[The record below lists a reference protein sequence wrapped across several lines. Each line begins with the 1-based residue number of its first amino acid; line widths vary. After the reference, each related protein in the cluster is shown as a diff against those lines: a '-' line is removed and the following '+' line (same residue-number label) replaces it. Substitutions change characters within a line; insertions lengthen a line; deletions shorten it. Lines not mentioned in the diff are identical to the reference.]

1 MTYDTVL
8 NQLFWK
14 LEEIVKQVLD
24 AGVDCIQFSWNR
36 PDAERRIENIK
47 VLIDQYKAKLCVN
60 NDLDLALK
68 YNADFIHVGSCDV
81 SISDIR
87 DRSKFIKIGYS
98 IQPGE
103 DAKLNPEINY
113 YGVGPVF
120 RSQTYTKHTK
130 TIGIQRLEDIVRS
143 TNKAICAIGGIN
155 IENIREISTSGC
167 RDICIGGAIYRS
179 NNCLKTAQHGSIGWF
194 CRKRRI

>member
-1 MTYDTVL
+1 MIQFLTNYSE
-8 NQLFWK
+8 NYQHK

-113 YGVGPVF
+113 YRG
-120 RSQTYTKHTK
+120 
-130 TIGIQRLEDIVRS
+130 
-143 TNKAICAIGGIN
+143 
-155 IENIREISTSGC
+155 
-167 RDICIGGAIYRS
+167 
-179 NNCLKTAQHGSIGWF
+179 
-194 CRKRRI
+194 